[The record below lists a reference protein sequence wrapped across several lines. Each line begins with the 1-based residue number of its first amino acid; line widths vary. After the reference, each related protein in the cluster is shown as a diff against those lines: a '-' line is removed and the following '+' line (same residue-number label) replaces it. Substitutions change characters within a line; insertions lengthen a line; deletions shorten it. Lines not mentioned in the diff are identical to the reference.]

1 MLRFT
6 VKNRTTGETQEHQLK
21 QHVILIGRS
30 PKCDVVLGSATVS
43 RHHAQIHVGN
53 GLVEIEDLGSG
64 NGTLIGQIKIETG
77 KRVPL
82 NPGDQIRIEEFD
94 ILFDAASLPEPR
106 PVDLKKSDTPDP
118 IGEHSITRFD
128 MTDPEIAEVKMIKKI
143 LGALDHDKRPCVFVT
158 TEPFHTLKAYIE
170 SEDQEFSIGRDPECS
185 LTIDS
190 PVVSRKHAIITHKW
204 GGFVIT
210 DLGSKNKTFVNGT
223 PVTEHALHDGDEILL
238 GTLKAIFKNPQEFSI
253 EAISKSIES
262 EKKQDV
268 TNITRVMEKQ
278 EMPSEQAKIT
288 TELPKSEA
296 PLKETQPEVSAI
308 QKPEEPAPKDNK
320 AKSKKS
326 TDDPNQKSKDKPDED
341 AVSPVE
347 KSETRT
353 KTQVQKTGLLNG
365 LSPSEKFLLVFGLLL
380 LGGLVWVL
388 QYILR

>member
-64 NGTLIGQIKIETG
+64 NGTLIGQTKIETG
-77 KRVPL
+77 KRAPL
-82 NPGDQIRIEEFD
+82 KPGDQIRIEEFD

-106 PVDLKKSDTPDP
+106 PAELKKSGTPDP
-118 IGEHSITRFD
+118 IGEHSITKFD

-158 TEPFHTLKAYIE
+158 TEPFHTLKAYIDN
-170 SEDQEFSIGRDPECS
+170 EDHEFSIGRDPDCS

-190 PVVSRKHAIITHKW
+190 PVVSRKHAIIAHKW

-268 TNITRVMEKQ
+268 TSITRVMEKQ

-288 TELPKSEA
+288 TELPKSEV
-296 PLKETQPEVSAI
+296 LQKEIPQPPATEQL
-308 QKPEEPAPKDNK
+308 QKQPPDDNK
-320 AKSKKS
+320 TKTKKS
-326 TDDPNQKSKDKPDED
+326 VDDPKLKDQVKPDED
-341 AVSPVE
+341 AAPSIE
-347 KSETRT
+347 KSETKTKVRT
-353 KTQVQKTGLLNG
+353 KKTGLLTG
-365 LSPSEKFLLVFGLLL
+365 LSLTEKILLIFGMLL